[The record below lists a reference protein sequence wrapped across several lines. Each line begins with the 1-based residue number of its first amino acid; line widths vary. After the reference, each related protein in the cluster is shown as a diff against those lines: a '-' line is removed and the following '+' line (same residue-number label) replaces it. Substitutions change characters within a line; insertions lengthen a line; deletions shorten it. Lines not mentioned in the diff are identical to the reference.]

1 MVQSL
6 LPAISKV
13 RLLYLIGTANKN
25 DINNIL
31 VKANGDNKGKFVRS
45 FVVPGTDQIVYDNGL
60 QGHRMDKY
68 KGGHMNRLK
77 INLRKV
83 DLAENEIWIESMFDA
98 CPVFHVSIDGFCYP
112 KTRFGFLK
120 SFEIDDELDR
130 TLPSIK
136 GAPEFLLTFNLKLDA
151 KDTFSAETILN
162 GSLFEDTEFN
172 MILEVSDAG
181 EYVQLL
187 IRNPN
192 DDHHRDKR
200 VEQTGRKKRDGLS
213 KSATSDS
220 GTSDTG
226 DSVDFAEEKKS
237 TNTGSTIR
245 TTDALSSEFKQLST
259 QSLTIFNP
267 RERLDTSLASKV
279 QSYSLA
285 FTKAEIDVENG
296 ANNLLYDVAFG
307 YNNMILSKFLWTS
320 PKAKG

>member
-1 MVQSL
+1 M
-6 LPAISKV
+6 
-13 RLLYLIGTANKN
+13 RFLYFIGTANKN
-25 DINNIL
+25 DIYNIL
-31 VKANGDNKGKFVRS
+31 VNANGDNKGKFLRS
-45 FVVPGTDQIVYDNGL
+45 FVVPGTDEIVYNNEL
-60 QGHRMDKY
+60 QGHRMEKY

-120 SFEIDDELDR
+120 SFEIDNDADR

-151 KDTFSAETILN
+151 KDIFSAETILN

-172 MILEVSDAG
+172 MILEVTDAG

-192 DDHHRDKR
+192 DDHHGDKM
-200 VEQTGRKKRDGLS
+200 VEQTGRRKRET
-213 KSATSDS
+213 SATAPLLPAQ
-220 GTSDTG
+220 TTVPTLTTLP
-226 DSVDFAEEKKS
+226 VDVVENKIT
-237 TNTGSTIR
+237 TNTGATIR
-245 TTDALSSEFKQLST
+245 TIDALSSEFKQLST

-296 ANNLLYDVAFG
+296 GNNLLYDVAFG